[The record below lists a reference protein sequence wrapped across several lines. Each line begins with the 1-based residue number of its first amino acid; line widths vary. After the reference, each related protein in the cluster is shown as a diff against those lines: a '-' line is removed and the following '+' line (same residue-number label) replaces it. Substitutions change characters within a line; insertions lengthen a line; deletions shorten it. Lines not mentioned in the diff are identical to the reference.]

1 MKQNIFLITVLF
13 LSFCQKP
20 KETELNDP
28 EWRKESLEISYK
40 ICSKLGSCVVDD
52 FTKLKKGLQNYSKA
66 EIKPEKCNEKHK
78 KSRVFLLKGS
88 DPLKIKET
96 ARACFT
102 EFEKLSCE
110 EIRSGGINK
119 IIPCEN
125 MKKIQQGITF

>member
-66 EIKPEKCNEKHK
+66 EIKPEKYNSKTK
-78 KSRVFLLKGS
+78 
-88 DPLKIKET
+88 
-96 ARACFT
+96 
-102 EFEKLSCE
+102 
-110 EIRSGGINK
+110 
-119 IIPCEN
+119 
-125 MKKIQQGITF
+125 

>member
-1 MKQNIFLITVLF
+1 M
-13 LSFCQKP
+13 
-20 KETELNDP
+20 
-28 EWRKESLEISYK
+28 
-40 ICSKLGSCVVDD
+40 SKLRTWGGEQ